1 MNTETA
7 RQYLKSPSTQKIIAG
22 LQTLAHA
29 GTLADLQTML
39 ALAKHDNPS
48 VKNHAIESSCL
59 IIREN
64 LISHYHE
71 LDSAV
76 REKLGTIMNTLSS
89 TVIDKISEDLY
100 SDDDERRLR
109 AVQILG
115 LLKKNPRVHHVL
127 ANLVKDRDVKIRAT
141 AVNLLGKIVGP
152 DSENIVM
159 SLLNDKDKR
168 VRANTIEALESVGN
182 KRLIPILMRFRK
194 DTNNRIRGNVL
205 KALYTLG
212 RKDVG
217 QDLLEMI
224 KSKNNFMKASA
235 LWVVSQIKFYTEEI
249 LENAGY
255 LLISDN
261 EMVVSNAQKALQ
273 AIDHP
278 RARGYLRYLGSENT
292 LEKEKPLQGTQE
304 KTSA

>member
-1 MNTETA
+1 MNLETA
-7 RQYLKSPSTQKIIAG
+7 RECLTSSIPEKILASLKVVG
-22 LQTLAHA
+22 ME
-29 GTLADLQTML
+29 GTLGDLQTIL
-39 ALAKHDNPS
+39 TL
-48 VKNHAIESSCL
+48 VKNDNQTIKNTAIQSSCL

-64 LISHYHE
+64 LISHYND

-76 REKLGTIMNTLSS
+76 REKLGLIMNTLSS
-89 TVIDKISEDLY
+89 TVVDEIGKDLY

-127 ANLVKDRDVKIRAT
+127 ADLVKDRDVKIRAT

-152 DSENIVM
+152 DTENIIM

-168 VRANTIEALESVGN
+168 VRANTIEALESLGN

-194 DTNNRIRGNVL
+194 DPNNRIRGNVL

-212 RKDVG
+212 HRDITD
-217 QDLLEMI
+217 DLLEMI

-235 LWVVSQIKFYTEEI
+235 LWVVSQIAHYNDEI
-249 LENAGY
+249 LETTGY

-261 EMVVSNAQKALQ
+261 EMVVNNARKALQ
-273 AIDHP
+273 AMDNP
-278 RARGYLRYLGSENT
+278 RARGYVKYLGAT
-292 LEKEKPLQGTQE
+292 DDDGDRDAAIKQE
-304 KTSA
+304 AAV